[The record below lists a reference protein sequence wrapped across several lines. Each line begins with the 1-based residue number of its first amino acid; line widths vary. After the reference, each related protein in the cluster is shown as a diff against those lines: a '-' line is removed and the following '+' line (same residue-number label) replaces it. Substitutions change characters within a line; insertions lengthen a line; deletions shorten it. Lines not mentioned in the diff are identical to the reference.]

1 MKMRLTFAIA
11 IAASLSMAYGD
22 SVTITSGA
30 GVTFLDSGLTST
42 DFPSPFTAANFAA
55 AQTGKS
61 AFVLTST
68 PYYIASLPSG
78 PGAVWLGTN
87 STAGTGVGD
96 TALYAV
102 SFNIA
107 DPFSVAALNLYYA
120 VDNELG
126 GKNAGIYLNGIA
138 LPSTTGI
145 GTFSSQFNYTDA
157 NVAADLVQ
165 GTNWLYLD
173 AVNLGA
179 PAGVIF
185 SATVTTTNLVAA
197 TPEPVTLFLFAAGLI
212 LAGCLARHGVASN
225 GAREL
230 T

>member
-1 MKMRLTFAIA
+1 MKLRLTFVIA

-30 GVTFLDSGLTST
+30 SVTFLDSGLTST
-42 DFPSPFTAANFAA
+42 DFSTPFTTANFAA
-55 AQTGKS
+55 ARTGQS

-68 PYYIASLPSG
+68 PYWITSLPSG

-87 STAGTGVGD
+87 STAGVGSGD
-96 TALYAV
+96 TALYAI

-107 DPFSVAALNLYYA
+107 DPFSAAALNLYYA

-138 LPSTTGI
+138 LPSSTGI
-145 GTFSSQFNYTDA
+145 GTFTGQFDYTDS

-197 TPEPVTLFLFAAGLI
+197 TPEPVTFFLFAAGLI
-212 LAGCLARHGVASN
+212 LAGCVARRA
-225 GAREL
+225 GAL

>member
-1 MKMRLTFAIA
+1 MKMRLMFAIA
-11 IAASLSMAYGD
+11 IAASLSMVYGD
-22 SVTITSGA
+22 SVTVKSGS

-42 DFPSPFTAANFAA
+42 DFSSPFTAANFVA

-68 PYYIASLPSG
+68 PYYITSLPSG

-87 STAGTGVGD
+87 STAGTNVGD

-102 SFNIA
+102 SFNIT
-107 DPFSVAALNLYYA
+107 DPFSSAALNLYYA

-138 LPSTTGI
+138 LPSSTGI
-145 GTFSSQFNYTDA
+145 GTFNNQFDYTDA
-157 NVAADLVQ
+157 SVAADLVQ

-173 AVNLGA
+173 AVNLGD
-179 PAGVIF
+179 PAGLIF
-185 SATVTTTNLVAA
+185 SATITTTNLVAA
-197 TPEPVTLFLFAAGLI
+197 TPEPASFFLFAAGLI
-212 LAGCLARHGVASN
+212 LAGCLARRKVHSN
-225 GAREL
+225 L
-230 T
+230 TAQ